1 MDIRAV
7 CSRGCARFPR
17 KQPKPLSC
25 GDVTESREPTRTL
38 TTQVAWGAVTL
49 HPPRLG
55 PERKEAPI
63 DGWCLRCWH
72 GEDVEGILFTTVP
85 LTAADALTHLTWYSR
100 RWLIE
105 EYHKCLKTGCRMEER
120 QLTTAEGRTALLGF
134 LAIVAVRLLQLRTR
148 ARQQPTANSQQP
160 TARALDHVPTEMVTV
175 VATRLNLPPS
185 TLTIRAFWQGVARFG
200 GFIGR
205 ARDGDPGWQTLWRG
219 WQRVQDICWGMTL
232 ATQRP

>member
-160 TARALDHVPTEMVTV
+160 TA
-175 VATRLNLPPS
+175 N
-185 TLTIRAFWQGVARFG
+185 G
-200 GFIGR
+200 
-205 ARDGDPGWQTLWRG
+205 
-219 WQRVQDICWGMTL
+219 
-232 ATQRP
+232 QRPAP